1 MKIALAADHAGFQL
15 KEALKVFLASEGH
28 EVIDCGATVEDP
40 NDDYPDFVRPAALAV
55 AHGDADR
62 AIVIGS
68 SGQGEAMTAN
78 KVRGARATVY
88 YGTAERLPESHKV
101 GHEQGIIEASRKDND
116 SNVLALGASFV
127 SVDAAKRV
135 VTEWLSLQ
143 FSGEE
148 RHVRRIAKLEA

>member
-1 MKIALAADHAGFQL
+1 MKIALAADHAGFLL
-15 KEALKVFLASEGH
+15 KEALKPFLVSEGH

-55 AHGDADR
+55 SRGDAER

-78 KVRGARATVY
+78 KVHGARAVVY
-88 YGTAERLPESHKV
+88 YGMAERLPDSHKV

-127 SVDAAKRV
+127 SLDEAKRV
-135 VTEWLSLQ
+135 VTEWLSLN